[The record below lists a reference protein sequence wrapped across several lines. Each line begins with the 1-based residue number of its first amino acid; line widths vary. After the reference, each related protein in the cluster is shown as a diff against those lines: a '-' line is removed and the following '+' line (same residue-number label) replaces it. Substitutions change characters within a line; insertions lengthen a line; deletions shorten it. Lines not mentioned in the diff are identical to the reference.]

1 VVEESIFDLFL
12 LLLFVVVVV
21 IFGNVV
27 DILQDILRMKLIW
40 FGCSIIEI
48 KKFDVIYVILILLLQ
63 CQM

>member
-1 VVEESIFDLFL
+1 VV
-12 LLLFVVVVV
+12 VVVVV